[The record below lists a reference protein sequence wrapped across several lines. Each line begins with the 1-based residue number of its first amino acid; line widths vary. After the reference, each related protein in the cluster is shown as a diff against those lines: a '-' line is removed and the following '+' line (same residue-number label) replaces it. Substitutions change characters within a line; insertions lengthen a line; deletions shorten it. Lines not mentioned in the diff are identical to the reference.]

1 MPAAED
7 PLDVLLRPPADETPG
22 ERQARVERE
31 AEARRV
37 SLAID
42 ASIKAEKAAKRKK
55 RIVKLLLLGQ
65 SESGQFSLSFFVFCS
80 HVFAGKSTTLRRRL
94 GYFMVRPVL
103 TLCRIPAAVHAH
115 CVPGRAHPLACRH
128 PAQRCALDSHHP
140 GRHLLLVPVLL
151 SPPASTDRLSPT
163 AHRILV
169 HLLLQHPLS
178 PDVSPPLPPNDPDID
193 NSDSEYTSLHYHHR
207 NRRSPSPS
215 HYYHTSPSSSFT
227 LAHSSSSIPLSIPL
241 EALRARLHAPLRHLE
256 ALLIS
261 KLVHQEDS
269 STTHFSASSPG
280 ALDLSEH
287 ASSSVSIPGDEHHQP
302 SPTGSCFPHVLTN
315 ATNTNNNKE
324 LSIRIGPGWRGV
336 LSNARVSPPLDTSTH
351 TLPHSRTGSLDKTK
365 TKDEAQ
371 EMMYSLRKDMIQ
383 LWHDPSVRDILR
395 RRKIRLEESSG
406 L

>member
-1 MPAAED
+1 MF
-7 PLDVLLRPPADETPG
+7 LQG
-22 ERQARVERE
+22 N
-31 AEARRV
+31 RRHYGV
-37 SLAID
+37 GWVTLWSDL
-42 ASIKAEKAAKRKK
+42 
-55 RIVKLLLLGQ
+55 
-65 SESGQFSLSFFVFCS
+65 CS
-80 HVFAGKSTTLRRRL
+80 HSAEFQRL
-94 GYFMVRPVL
+94 YTPTAFREERILWRAVIQLNVVRSIATILDAISSSSPYSSPRL
-103 TLCRIPAAVHAH
+103 
-115 CVPGRAHPLACRH
+115 HPRT
-128 PAQRCALDSHHP
+128 DSHQQP
-140 GRHLLLVPVLL
+140 IASSSTCYYNIP
-151 SPPASTDRLSPT
+151 SPPTYP
-163 AHRILV
+163 
-169 HLLLQHPLS
+169 
-178 PDVSPPLPPNDPDID
+178 PPLPPNDPDID